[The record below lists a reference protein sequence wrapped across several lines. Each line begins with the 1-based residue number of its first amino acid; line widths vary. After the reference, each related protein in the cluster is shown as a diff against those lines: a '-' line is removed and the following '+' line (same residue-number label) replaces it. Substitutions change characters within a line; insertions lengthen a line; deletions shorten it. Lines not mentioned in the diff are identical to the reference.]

1 MCQKAAKIPFF
12 RSSWAKKSYYCTLNI
27 FIVVNNLAQMCT
39 CCLLEISR
47 EPLGIHCGVISLA
60 LNRWLVQQS
69 LCKNIQGYFSHLG
82 NAGSTQLAHATPPNF
97 SNTVYL
103 SIVLKV
109 ASRRH
114 HCPKSLQDPTLIGL
128 LSLDHWWWKCWTL
141 ASHQRQTCWADPG
154 LSGSASVGLL
164 RHTQV
169 PTLKMFGQVEF
180 TTYIILMCSFATL
193 LIS

>member
-82 NAGSTQLAHATPPNF
+82 NAGSTQLAHVTPPPNF

-109 ASRRH
+109 ASKRH
-114 HCPKSLQDPTLIGL
+114 HCPKSL
-128 LSLDHWWWKCWTL
+128 WWKCWTL
-141 ASHQRQTCWADPG
+141 ASHHRQTCWADPG

-180 TTYIILMCSFATL
+180 TTYIILVCSFATL

>member
-60 LNRWLVQQS
+60 LNRWLVQRS
-69 LCKNIQGYFSHLG
+69 LCKNNQGYFSHLG

-109 ASRRH
+109 ASKRH
-114 HCPKSLQDPTLIGL
+114 HCPKSL
-128 LSLDHWWWKCWTL
+128 WWKCWTL
-141 ASHQRQTCWADPG
+141 ASHHRQTCWADPG